1 MATKYE
7 TPYDRMNRQNREEAK
22 VREVKNLDRKAIGK
36 VKPGAPYYQ
45 PIPNEASDRALT
57 RAKAQGEYMK
67 KHSGDDYQR
76 DEGVLADTSR
86 LIKNIRAGKSDE
98 EAIEHGDRGL
108 MSGAYKAGIDAV
120 MSQAKSELQ
129 RESRGMA
136 KGGKV
141 SSASGRA
148 DGCATK
154 GKTKGT
160 MITMK
165 NGGKC

>member
-1 MATKYE
+1 MKYE
-7 TPYDRMNRQNREEAK
+7 TPYDRMNRKNREAERVEDLKLADK
-22 VREVKNLDRKAIGK
+22 RAIGK

-67 KHSGDDYQR
+67 KQSGDDYQR

-86 LIKNIRAGKSDE
+86 TIKNLMAGKRGTDAMEYGDE
-98 EAIEHGDRGL
+98 GL
-108 MSGAYKAGIDAV
+108 MSGSRKAGREAV
-120 MSQAKSELQ
+120 MREAASELQ

-141 SSASGRA
+141 SASKRA
-148 DGCATK
+148 DGIAQR
-154 GKTKGT
+154 GKTKGR
-160 MITMK
+160 M
-165 NGGKC
+165 C